1 MTYPLP
7 RNIELED
14 STVVYGTGKILKV
27 GSTANHADLSTA
39 ASVGIGITTAS
50 SSRSG
55 ADHTLTTAGATVS
68 YYPLGGVL
76 MVQTDAASTFDF
88 GDTVYVGGDGLA
100 TSTAGSNKKLG
111 LYVGDSAHAATAL
124 SAPLSGDTS
133 SSTEGALIP
142 VDTHGAAIA

>member
-39 ASVGIGITTAS
+39 TSVAIGITTAS

>member
-55 ADHTLTTAGATVS
+55 ADHTLTTTGATVS

-76 MVQTDAASTFDF
+76 M
-88 GDTVYVGGDGLA
+88 
-100 TSTAGSNKKLG
+100 
-111 LYVGDSAHAATAL
+111 L
-124 SAPLSGDTS
+124 S
-133 SSTEGALIP
+133 LI
-142 VDTHGAAIA
+142 HI

>member
-27 GSTANHADLSTA
+27 GSTANHADLSTTT
-39 ASVGIGITTAS
+39 SVAIGITTAS

>member
-39 ASVGIGITTAS
+39 TSVAIGITTAS

-55 ADHTLTTAGATVS
+55 ADHTLTTTGATVS

-76 MVQTDAASTFDF
+76 MVQCAAAATFDF
-88 GDTVYVGGDGLA
+88 GDTVYVGADGLA

-124 SAPLSGDTS
+124 SAPLSGDTAS
-133 SSTEGALIP
+133 ATEGALIP

>member
-27 GSTANHADLSTA
+27 GSTANHADLSTTT
-39 ASVGIGITTAS
+39 SVAIGITTAS

-55 ADHTLTTAGATVS
+55 ANHTLTTAGATVS

>member
-39 ASVGIGITTAS
+39 TSVAIGITTAS

-68 YYPLGGVL
+68 FYPLGGVL